1 VRTTVT
7 LPDDLHEAV
16 KALADSSGRPMSEV
30 VSALLRRAMG
40 PAAELEPV
48 DGLPVFVVAARSE
61 VIPGSRASELLAEEG
76 VE

>member
-1 VRTTVT
+1 
-7 LPDDLHEAV
+7 
-16 KALADSSGRPMSEV
+16 MSEV